1 MENRNFEWKSD
12 ADRKKD
18 DFLSKMRKIRE
29 SLASDKKYSLVDV
42 YRYGRVKNLV
52 DCSTVFYNQKKEEK
66 MEGFGGVYGRKIV
79 DIKTRLVAGVNKSWL
94 YDDLGNLIEMT
105 DVNQGELIEKKVESI
120 RLTRTKQAFL
130 TYVGTGEVR
139 VGLWN
144 KEKRVSEVYYI
155 KKIAGKLQETFL
167 YGEKDEIWLG
177 MVNIDMPN
185 KDKCDLP
192 FVIQKRSGS
201 IVLLW
206 KDGNDWKKIEEKVAE
221 KNLYWNCVA
230 CGFPIDKGLVAGEG
244 GEARLVVYK
253 KCEGKWKK
261 DDLWRNTE
269 RGDKVKYEDM
279 VDLVQVKFLSED
291 GNSFISVNQR
301 GVLLVW
307 QYLDRWVVK
316 YRINFGNN
324 VLDVC
329 CLTNNRFVVGEE
341 RGNISIWQGSEKLDL
356 WNRKNVGFCPELY
369 RFDVLNDGCVVA
381 YGKDGSVCSFS
392 GLSVSGRFL

>member
-206 KDGNDWKKIEEKVAE
+206 KDGNDWKKIEEKVASR
-221 KNLYWNCVA
+221 
-230 CGFPIDKGLVAGEG
+230 KG
-244 GEARLVVYK
+244 
-253 KCEGKWKK
+253 
-261 DDLWRNTE
+261 
-269 RGDKVKYEDM
+269 
-279 VDLVQVKFLSED
+279 FLS
-291 GNSFISVNQR
+291 
-301 GVLLVW
+301 
-307 QYLDRWVVK
+307 
-316 YRINFGNN
+316 
-324 VLDVC
+324 
-329 CLTNNRFVVGEE
+329 
-341 RGNISIWQGSEKLDL
+341 
-356 WNRKNVGFCPELY
+356 P
-369 RFDVLNDGCVVA
+369 
-381 YGKDGSVCSFS
+381 
-392 GLSVSGRFL
+392 